1 MSDSIMQQMFDDFI
15 QQLDQTGIADWTIAN
30 YKATA
35 SLVARDISKMR
46 EELLLKL
53 FSAKGILVES
63 VKAAAHSSLAFLLCS
78 FGTGDEISLSLL
90 IVKNCCSSPLPSS
103 PAGCTPGY
111 VMESKVEP
119 IAYSLYVPV
128 FFVSIGLSVSFEGL
142 GSQIGFMVVLS
153 LVAILAKL
161 LGGGIGARL
170 TGFNTH
176 SSLVIGTGMVSRGE
190 VALIIAA
197 TGLESGLLLPQY
209 FTGVII
215 AVIITTLV
223 TPPLLKSMFQ
233 EEAVRNSP

>member
-1 MSDSIMQQMFDDFI
+1 MRWLAPLRVTEATITAALVILFGYAYFAEMMGMAGIIGAFAAGITSA
-15 QQLDQTGIADWTIAN
+15 QT
-30 YKATA
+30 
-35 SLVARDISKMR
+35 
-46 EELLLKL
+46 
-53 FSAKGILVES
+53 
-63 VKAAAHSSLAFLLCS
+63 S
-78 FGTGDEISLSLL
+78 FKH
-90 IVKNCCSSPLPSS
+90 V
-103 PAGCTPGY
+103 
-111 VMESKVEP
+111 VESKVEP

-170 TGFNTH
+170 TGFNTR
-176 SSLVIGTGMVSRGE
+176 SSLVIGTGMISRGE

-223 TPPLLKSMFQ
+223 TPPLLKVVFR
-233 EEAVRNSP
+233 EEEIQGV